1 MPWPRL
7 LRKYLLGAPSNV
19 AGAKEQLQLSRPSES
34 ALLSRLPLEIRL
46 QIWHE
51 VVGGHLFHMTATHPC
66 PHKTLLKSY
75 VCRAFYRN
83 LTPLKNRA
91 PMNEDV
97 YPRCQ
102 GSQQEP
108 CFFYGPPDASFS
120 ALSLLLSCRQIY
132 NEAVHMLYTAN
143 TFHIDN
149 LEILQLVID
158 AIGPRLSTISKMHV
172 STAMWKI
179 HCHDISSLSDE
190 AFAGWQ
196 KSWQLLA
203 ESMLGLKHLRLDI
216 YGTSRAGLQ
225 NRDLEPLL
233 QFRGLESFDLALWQD
248 TKDQA
253 LPGQGAEV
261 VGAMQTV
268 IRSHICE
275 GPAT

>member
-1 MPWPRL
+1 MPWSRL
-7 LRKYLLGAPSNV
+7 FRKYLLGAPSNV
-19 AGAKEQLQLSRPSES
+19 AGAKEQLQLSRPSEG

-51 VVGGHLFHMTATHPC
+51 VVGGNLFHMTTTHPC

-75 VCRAFYRN
+75 VCRAFYRK
-83 LTPLKNRA
+83 LTPPKNRT
-91 PMNEDV
+91 PMSEDV
-97 YPRCQ
+97 NPRCQ

-108 CFFYGPPDASFS
+108 CFFYGPPDGSFS

-149 LEILQLVID
+149 LEILQLVIE

-179 HCHDISSLSDE
+179 HCHDITRLSDE

-203 ESMLGLKHLRLDI
+203 ERMLGLKHLRLDI

-233 QFRGLESFDLALWQD
+233 QFRGLDSFDLALWQD